1 MAQKIMTRV
10 TTIGSDVIISGG
22 AIKLNS
28 IQTEA
33 AGSTTITLK
42 DSAATTLAVLTA
54 VSNTVTFKLHGA
66 QFPLGL
72 TVNIAA
78 TGQNILVVWSP
89 A

>member
-1 MAQKIMTRV
+1 MAKNMTRV

-22 AIKLNS
+22 AIKVNS

-33 AGSTTITLK
+33 GGSTTITLK
-42 DSAATTLAVLTA
+42 DSAATTLAVLNIS
-54 VSNTVTFKLHGA
+54 SNTITYKLHGA
-66 QFPLGL
+66 EFPLGL

-78 TGQNILVVWSP
+78 TGQNILVIWSP

>member
-1 MAQKIMTRV
+1 MAKNMTRV

-22 AIKLNS
+22 AIKVNS

-33 AGSTTITLK
+33 SGSTIITLK
-42 DSAATTLAVLTA
+42 DSAATTRAVLTIPN
-54 VSNTVTFKLHGA
+54 NTVTYKLHGA
-66 QFPLGL
+66 EFPLGL

-78 TGQNILVVWSP
+78 TGQNILVIWSP